1 MSGFGGIGGVN
12 PIFASILAQPF
23 QAAALRP
30 GQVLQGLVQS
40 VGPQTLIRFGGLV
53 IPVERVEALEPGQQ
67 VSAEVVRGEGG
78 LQLRITPGA
87 VHSPPLATETA
98 ASLLRDLPGIIV
110 NALQSLGKLDLA
122 EQAAG
127 IVPRAVAGNTSAV
140 RLVLSLLLG
149 PAESGG
155 DAFRAARI
163 VRQAIDQGV
172 VSERDLHDLLSLL
185 RGMAADDVDDTA
197 SLMRHAASVSQ
208 RPVAARMAEAVSRG
222 DVHQLL
228 ASLAD
233 DVPTA
238 LTRLSLDDAFAEF
251 LRQSGQSNEFHQV
264 IRNLVDRFAA
274 TQLINARGT
283 DVPYLFLAMPVA
295 VDSPLRFAHIHVMGE
310 GGGKSQRFDAKNVTV
325 VFDISTTSL
334 GELWITMTAA
344 HGACSCWIRASDLDA
359 VALIQSHADELAGR
373 LSRAGYAAV
382 DVRATLWDGDR
393 VRELAAMMR
402 RFKGI
407 DVEA

>member
-53 IPVERVEALEPGQQ
+53 IPVEKVEALEPGQQ
-67 VSAEVVRGEGG
+67 VSAEVVRGESG

-87 VHSPPLATETA
+87 AQPPQLTTETA
-98 ASLLRDLPGIIV
+98 APLLRDLTGMIV
-110 NALQSLGKLDLA
+110 SALQSLGKLDLA

-127 IVPRAVAGNTSAV
+127 IVPRAVAGNASAV

-155 DAFRAARI
+155 DAFRAAQI
-163 VRQAIDQGV
+163 IRQAIDQGV
-172 VSERDLHDLLSLL
+172 VSERDMRDLLPLL
-185 RGMAADDVDDTA
+185 RGMAADDVDDA
-197 SLMRHAASVSQ
+197 VFLMRHAASASQ
-208 RPVAARMAEAVSRG
+208 RPLAARMTEVVSRG
-222 DVHQLL
+222 DARQLL

-233 DVPTA
+233 DIPAA
-238 LTRLSLDDAFAEF
+238 LARLSLNDAFAEF
-251 LRQSGQSNEFHQV
+251 LRRSGQSDDFHHA

-274 TQLINARGT
+274 AQLINARGA
-283 DVPYLFLAMPVA
+283 DVPYLFFAMPVA
-295 VDSPLRFAHIHVMGE
+295 FDSPIRFAHIHVMGE

-325 VFDISTTSL
+325 VFDISTASL
-334 GELWITMTAA
+334 GELWITLTAA
-344 HGACSCWIRASDLDA
+344 HGACSCWIRAGNLDA

-382 DVRATLWDGDR
+382 EVRATLWDGDR